1 MMALMNEATKNEANK
16 PKYESKNLPIEE
28 IIPNP
33 VNMYSM
39 EGIDEL
45 ADSILLA
52 GRVLQNIVV
61 KAKDENGKYMI
72 ISGHRRHEA
81 CKKLVAAGHN
91 EFSAIPAL
99 IENETDE
106 NLRELMLIYTNSTS
120 RILTN
125 AEKMRQAQRATE
137 LLKNLKAE
145 GKFTDKIR
153 ETVARMLNTTGA
165 QLARYSA
172 IANNLTNP
180 ELKTAFDDGRLG
192 VSAAYEASGLSE
204 EGQKQIADKLQEDG
218 AVSIQD
224 VKETKEK
231 EKPAEVKTNGEGIP
245 VKEVKL
251 NLQKKFNAKIII
263 YIIEKDSKYYSA
275 SNVWFESSGW
285 GGYPATYRDKSYNSE
300 QKAIE
305 AEIKAIAETYEELHR
320 VLWESGYYIVG
331 DPNEP
336 KAEEPPADNEPPASV
351 KDDTQ
356 LEEEPPIED
365 EEEIAEGM
373 DGEDGEEET
382 PADETESENEP
393 SEEEIKDKARTYAFE
408 TVLNELTTL
417 QENYAG
423 AAERQIAMG
432 GNKQGVENLKATAKY
447 LQNLIDRTNNYL
459 ATKKQ
464 NV

>member
-1 MMALMNEATKNEANK
+1 MMALMNEATKSEANK
-16 PKYESKNLPIEE
+16 PKYESKVLPIEE

-33 VNMYSM
+33 ANYYSM

-61 KAKDENGKYMI
+61 KAADSEGKYMI

-81 CKKLVAAGHN
+81 CKKLVAAGHT
-91 EFSAIPAL
+91 EFGTIPAL
-99 IENETDE
+99 IENEADE

-120 RILTN
+120 RILTD

-204 EGQKQIADKLQEDG
+204 NGQKQIAEKLQEKG
-218 AVSIQD
+218 AVNIQD
-224 VKETKEK
+224 VKEVKEQ
-231 EKPAEVKTNGEGIP
+231 EKPTEVKTNSEGIP
-245 VKEVKL
+245 MKEVKL
-251 NLQKKFNAKIII
+251 NLLKKFHAGVTI
-263 YIIEKDSKYYSA
+263 YTIEHEGKFYVNSD
-275 SNVWFESSGW
+275 VWFESGGW
-285 GGYPATYRDKSYNSE
+285 SSYPVTYRDKSYNSE
-300 QKAIE
+300 QEAIE
-305 AEIKAIAETYEELHR
+305 AEIKAIAETYEELHW

-331 DPNEP
+331 DPNEL
-336 KAEEPPADNEPPASV
+336 KAEEPPASV
-351 KDDTQ
+351 EDDAQ
-356 LEEEPPIED
+356 PEEEPPIED
-365 EEEIAEGM
+365 EEETTESIE
-373 DGEDGEEET
+373 GEEET
-382 PADETESENEP
+382 PADEAKIEEEP

-408 TVLNELTTL
+408 TVLNELTAL
-417 QENYAG
+417 HENYAG
-423 AAERQIAMG
+423 AAERHIAMG
-432 GNKQGVENLKATAKY
+432 GNKQGAENLKATAEY
-447 LQNLIDRTNNYL
+447 LQNLIDCIEGGEL
-459 ATKKQ
+459 
-464 NV
+464 